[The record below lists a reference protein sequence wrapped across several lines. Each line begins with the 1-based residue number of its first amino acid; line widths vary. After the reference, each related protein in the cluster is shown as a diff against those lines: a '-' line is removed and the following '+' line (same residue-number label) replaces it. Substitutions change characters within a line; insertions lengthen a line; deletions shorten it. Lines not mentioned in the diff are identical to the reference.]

1 MIALLANFEPP
12 AHSSQFTKEH
22 DCFANTQGGEE
33 RAMAT
38 IWTSVCLAL
47 LIWID
52 NSLLTLATAFLL
64 PSDRKSRPKLPQSSD
79 SDDDSCRPIMAMQT
93 QPNNTGMHAYVYA
106 EAVIFDVDGT
116 LADSGHL
123 GFAATLELL
132 EKYAILPITYQ
143 EYRAHTRYTTPDRLA
158 RHAGLVPGTIEFQ
171 ERGRALAQEFDDL
184 YIAQVSLETAP
195 FFPGMLDLLRAIS
208 PSVKIAALTNAACR
222 YAHAVLQVNDA
233 EPKWLYRR
241 FASIRGA
248 DDVPKPKPFPDGLWQ
263 ICSELGVS
271 ADRCVYIGDSPSD
284 GEAAKAAGMSSI
296 AVGWGAHPMDR
307 LSPSF
312 DATANS
318 VDQLMNLLIRVP

>member
-1 MIALLANFEPP
+1 
-12 AHSSQFTKEH
+12 
-22 DCFANTQGGEE
+22 
-33 RAMAT
+33 MA
-38 IWTSVCLAL
+38 IFWTSVCLAL
-47 LIWID
+47 LIWIEH
-52 NSLLTLATAFLL
+52 SLLPLATAFLL
-64 PSDRKSRPKLPQSSD
+64 PSDRKSRPKLPQASD
-79 SDDDSCRPIMAMQT
+79 SDDASCWPIMAMQT
-93 QPNNTGMHAYVYA
+93 QPNNTVMHAYAEA

-123 GFAATLELL
+123 GFTATLELL
-132 EKYAILPITYQ
+132 EKYAIPLITYE
-143 EYRAHTRYTTPDRLA
+143 EYCAHTRYTTPDRLA
-158 RHAGLVPGTIEFQ
+158 RHAGLVPGTSEFH
-171 ERGRALAQEFDDL
+171 ERGRTLAQEFDDL
-184 YIAQVSLETAP
+184 YIAQVSLETAA
-195 FFPGMLDLLRAIS
+195 FFPGMLDLLLAIS

-233 EPKWLYRR
+233 ELYRR

-296 AVGWGAHPMDR
+296 GVGWGAHPMDR

-318 VDQLMNLLIRVP
+318 VDQLMKLLIRVP